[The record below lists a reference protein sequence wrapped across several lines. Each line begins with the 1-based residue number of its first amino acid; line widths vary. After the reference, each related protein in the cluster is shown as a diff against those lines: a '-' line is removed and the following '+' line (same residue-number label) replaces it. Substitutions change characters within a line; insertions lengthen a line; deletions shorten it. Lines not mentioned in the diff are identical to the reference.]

1 MRRASSRV
9 LRSAGCNPPPHP
21 STKGPLPRRIADR
34 ARNRGAVPSPRP
46 GRRIEGAGREPGDH
60 EETCERARDRVHARA
75 AGGAGGAG
83 GAALCAEAVLDLQR
97 RDARGRRDGKARGLQ
112 ARDAGKAWARAHPST
127 KQPNHRTW
135 AGAHEGRRPSSQPT
149 PAVGVPLP
157 HLLPTPPPATAHEAA
172 RPLRGVPP
180 GRWAGQDWAVQG
192 RAGPAQHRPA
202 PQSRVFRA
210 PPLDRGCRP
219 GPPLSRDGPGR

>member
-1 MRRASSRV
+1 MFCEARAVTPPPTPPPRAPFLAESRIERVIAAQFRRPVQADASRGLAGSQAITRRRARGRV
-9 LRSAGCNPPPHP
+9 TAC
-21 STKGPLPRRIADR
+21 TR
-34 ARNRGAVPSPRP
+34 ARQG
-46 GRRIEGAGREPGDH
+46 GG
-60 EETCERARDRVHARA
+60 
-75 AGGAGGAG
+75 GGAGGG
-83 GAALCAEAVLDLQR
+83 ALCAEAVQDLQR
-97 RDARGRRDGKARGLQ
+97 RDARGRRDGRARGLQ